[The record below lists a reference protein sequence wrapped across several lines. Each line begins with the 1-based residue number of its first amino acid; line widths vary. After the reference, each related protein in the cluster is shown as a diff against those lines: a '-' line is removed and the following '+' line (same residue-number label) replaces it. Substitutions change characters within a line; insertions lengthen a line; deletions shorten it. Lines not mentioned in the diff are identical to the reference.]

1 LTDGVGT
8 LASSALGMLT
18 LKGAVNGACRGPDIS
33 GQVMY
38 VNTIYAKDGDSWKWV
53 FSFNSPS

>member
-1 LTDGVGT
+1 
-8 LASSALGMLT
+8 MLT
-18 LKGAVNGACRGPDIS
+18 LKGAVNGACGGPDIS

-38 VNTIYAKDGDSWKWV
+38 DNTIYAKDGDSWKWM